1 LNSSGLGAS
10 AIASARD
17 LAIRQFSG
25 SKLSAAT
32 LCIAATESCQLMAM
46 FQRSASK
53 TASSGK
59 NLVRIVLSSLT
70 LIKEL
75 FQTLNITM
83 VLAHRE
89 LGRPIVVC

>member
-1 LNSSGLGAS
+1 
-10 AIASARD
+10 
-17 LAIRQFSG
+17 
-25 SKLSAAT
+25 
-32 LCIAATESCQLMAM
+32 MAM